1 MDSLLLKQTL
11 PPSSVVHGARCVTTL
26 HRNSRRCQHSHD
38 RLKRRRTMAKQPT
51 QLTPIAHE
59 GAADILIAQTRIFN
73 ALRDKNAT
81 KTRHQQVDQI
91 EK

>member
-1 MDSLLLKQTL
+1 MDSLLRKQT
-11 PPSSVVHGARCVTTL
+11 PSPSSAVHGARCVTTL
-26 HRNSRRCQHSHD
+26 QRNSRRCQHSHD
-38 RLKRRRTMAKQPT
+38 RLKRRHIMAKQPT

-73 ALRDKNAT
+73 ALRDK
-81 KTRHQQVDQI
+81 TRHKQVDQI